1 VANYNVDIEVA
12 LRGAHELK
20 VLKDSLKGVN
30 KEVGRLNA
38 ATIKAGKALKGTFSA
53 KDIGNVNNYSKAVAK
68 AERALRNA
76 AFGTQAEERAVKAL
90 VTAQKEFNQ
99 QLARQNK
106 LLKEEERLQGVNQ
119 PVPKAPKPPKAHK
132 AGLQTFGI
140 SGIDFMPIGGG
151 ANIPGSPLAK
161 QARSRA
167 RFGSAVSAG
176 AFPLLFGGGP
186 GMALGGALGG
196 AISGST
202 FGPASIALQVLGGVF
217 DQLAAQA
224 ASLGAALNPATA
236 DIDAIVESLGMVGSP
251 AQDAIQSLEELAG
264 EQVALEEATRQL
276 SLVVGDEGV
285 EALAAFGDASTR
297 FSNALTQVTTQIL
310 AQIARLTGP
319 IVKEIATSM
328 EISALLSAAKA
339 SKDPRQI
346 ALQEKLAAQP
356 VQAGAKGM
364 PSLERVNIE
373 RQMVELQQKIR
384 QEEEKRLQAKVEAAR
399 VGSAEHVIAKNDL
412 AIAQLNGDLTND
424 RIFNLEKA
432 NIFQKARAKAQKE
445 GADLALIEL
454 ERTRQLKE
462 LENKRADLIERAN
475 EKSARLRAREERL
488 RAREERKKQRA
499 IERATKAVE
508 REMERADKAFDKAS
522 RQLDDITTKHEDKM
536 AFEREYSR
544 LIQEG
549 STPAAAK
556 QAIELQKQLLELD
569 RIYDRQLELIDAK
582 IVSTEQTILDLE
594 AAGGITAEYKKQ
606 LDLLKKRKEELEGK
620 KGKAKG
626 AIEED
631 LAPETGADKIQA
643 EMDRIRGAL
652 NDLLDPANQ
661 VILAANAIGDAFS
674 ESFKGL
680 ITGSMS
686 AQQALANL
694 FQRTADHFADMA
706 AEMIAHAIK
715 MKVLGIALNFF
726 ASAAGSAGSAAP
738 APKTGSAF
746 QGTLNPP
753 GQFGSGPGFAS
764 PSTFAPPQIGD
775 FNLPPVRASEGGYF
789 AGPTRALIGEGGEPE
804 FVIPE
809 SKMRESMARYSRGAR
824 GSAVIPDSAP
834 SGTSGEGGGTAVAA
848 PIDVRYTVE
857 RINSVDYVTA
867 DQFQRG
873 MQQAA
878 ANGAK
883 QGEQRA
889 LTTLRQNTSQRRR
902 IGL

>member
-1 VANYNVDIEVA
+1 MANYNVDIEVA
-12 LRGAHELK
+12 LRGARELK

-119 PVPKAPKPPKAHK
+119 PVPKAPKPPKASK

-161 QARSRA
+161 QAKSRA

-328 EISALLSAAKA
+328 EIGALLSAAQA

-364 PSLERVNIE
+364 PSMERVKIE
-373 RQMVELQQKIR
+373 TQMVELQKKIR

-432 NIFQKARAKAQKE
+432 NIFQEARAKAQKK

-462 LENKRADLIERAN
+462 LENERAGLIARAN
-475 EKSARLRAREERL
+475 EKSARLSAREEK
-488 RAREERKKQRA
+488 KKQRA

-508 REMERADKAFDKAS
+508 REMERADAAFDKAS
-522 RQLDDITTKHEDKM
+522 RQLDDITNKHEDKM

-569 RIYDRQLELIDAK
+569 RSYDKLLDVVDAEILRVETSIEELK
-582 IVSTEQTILDLE
+582 IQ
-594 AAGGITAEYKKQ
+594 GGITTEYEKQ
-606 LDLLKKRKEELEGK
+606 LEVLKKRKEELEGK
-620 KGKAKG
+620 KGKATG
-626 AIEED
+626 AIEAD
-631 LAPETGADKIQA
+631 LAPETDADKIQA
-643 EMDRIRGAL
+643 EMDRVQGAL
-652 NDLLDPANQ
+652 NDLINPANQ
-661 VILAANAIGDAFS
+661 VILAAQTIGDAFA
-674 ESFKGL
+674 ESFRGL

-686 AQQALANL
+686 AQEALANL

-706 AEMIAHAIK
+706 AQMIAKQIQ
-715 MKVLGIALNFF
+715 MKILGIALSFF
-726 ASAAGSAGSAAP
+726 NPAASQGGSFAGVPNSTLDSVLPSTSSLADAAVSTPLRLNAAGSYISSPTAA
-738 APKTGSAF
+738 
-746 QGTLNPP
+746 L
-753 GQFGSGPGFAS
+753 
-764 PSTFAPPQIGD
+764 
-775 FNLPPVRASEGGYF
+775 V
-789 AGPTRALIGEGGEPE
+789 GEGGQGEY
-804 FVIPE
+804 VIPE

-824 GSAVIPDSAP
+824 GSSVIPETGG
-834 SGTSGEGGGTAVAA
+834 SGTSGEGGGAAVAA

-867 DQFQRG
+867 DQFQDG
-873 MQQAA
+873 MRRA
-878 ANGAK
+878 ANQGAK
-883 QGEQRA
+883 QGEQQ
-889 LTTLRQNTSQRRR
+889 TLKRLQMSSGTRKRL
-902 IGL
+902 GM

>member
-1 VANYNVDIEVA
+1 MANYQVDIEVA
-12 LRGAHELK
+12 LRGARELN
-20 VLKDSLKGVN
+20 VLKTSLKSVN

-38 ATIKAGKALKGTFSA
+38 ATIKAGRALKGTFSA

-90 VTAQKEFNQ
+90 VTAQKEFNE
-99 QLARQNK
+99 QLTRQNK

-119 PVPKAPKPPKAHK
+119 PVPKAPKTPKARK

-161 QARSRA
+161 QAKSRA

-328 EISALLSAAKA
+328 EIGALLSAAQA

-364 PSLERVNIE
+364 PSLERVRIE
-373 RQMVELQQKIR
+373 TQMIELQKKIR

-432 NIFQKARAKAQKE
+432 NIFQEAIAKAQKK
-445 GADLALIEL
+445 GADLVLIEL

-462 LENKRADLIERAN
+462 LENERADLISRSS
-475 EKSARLRAREERL
+475 EKSARLSD
-488 RAREERKKQRA
+488 REERKKQRA

-522 RQLDDITTKHEDKM
+522 RQLDDITNKHEDKM

-569 RIYDRQLELIDAK
+569 RIYDKQLKLVDAK
-582 IVSTEQTILDLE
+582 ILSTEETILELK
-594 AAGGITAEYKKQ
+594 AAGGITAEYEKQ
-606 LDLLKKRKEELEGK
+606 LDLLKKRREELEGK

-631 LAPETGADKIQA
+631 LAPETGRDKIEA
-643 EMDRIRGAL
+643 EMDRVQGAL

-686 AQQALANL
+686 AQEALANL

-706 AEMIAHAIK
+706 AEMIAHAIR

-726 ASAAGSAGSAAP
+726 GSAAGAGAGDTFAGVPNS
-738 APKTGSAF
+738 
-746 QGTLNPP
+746 TLD
-753 GQFGSGPGFAS
+753 SVL
-764 PSTFAPPQIGD
+764 PSTSSLADAAAATP
-775 FNLPPVRASEGGYF
+775 LSSGGY
-789 AGPTRALIGEGGEPE
+789 ASGPTRALVGEGGQGEYI
-804 FVIPE
+804 IPA

-824 GSAVIPDSAP
+824 GSSVIPDSGV

-878 ANGAK
+878 AQGAT

>member
-1 VANYNVDIEVA
+1 MANYQVDIEVA
-12 LRGAHELK
+12 LRGARELK

-38 ATIKAGKALKGTFSA
+38 ATIKAGKTLKGTFSA

-99 QLARQNK
+99 QLDRQNK

-119 PVPKAPKPPKAHK
+119 PVPKAPKTPKARRP
-132 AGLQTFGI
+132 GTQTFGI

-151 ANIPGSPLAK
+151 ANIPGSPLAR
-161 QARSRA
+161 QAKSRA

-328 EISALLSAAKA
+328 EIGALLSAAQA

-364 PSLERVNIE
+364 PSLERVKIE
-373 RQMVELQQKIR
+373 TQMVELQKKIR

-432 NIFQKARAKAQKE
+432 NIFQEARAKAQKK

-454 ERTRQLKE
+454 ERTRRLKE
-462 LENKRADLIERAN
+462 LENERADLISRSS
-475 EKSARLRAREERL
+475 EKSARLND
-488 RAREERKKQRA
+488 REERKKQRA

-508 REMERADKAFDKAS
+508 RELERTDKAFDRAS
-522 RQLDDITTKHEDKM
+522 SQLDDIINKHEDKM

-549 STPAAAK
+549 STPAAAQ

-569 RIYDRQLELIDAK
+569 RSFEKQEQLLKQQVQSVKLSIEKAK
-582 IVSTEQTILDLE
+582 AEGAT
-594 AAGGITAEYKKQ
+594 TAELQAQ
-606 LDLLKKRKEELEGK
+606 LDRLKDIEAEINKLPKK
-620 KGKAKG
+620 KGKAEG
-626 AIEED
+626 AIKES
-631 LAPETGADKIQA
+631 LAPETGRDKIEA
-643 EMDRIRGAL
+643 EMDRIQGAL
-652 NDLLDPANQ
+652 TDLIDPSNQ

-694 FQRTADHFADMA
+694 FSRTADHFADMA

-715 MKVLGIALNFF
+715 MKVLGIALSFF
-726 ASAAGSAGSAAP
+726 NPTPTNSAAP

-753 GQFGSGPGFAS
+753 GQFGSGPGFAP
-764 PSTFAPPQIGD
+764 PSSFAPPPVGD
-775 FNLPPVRASEGGYF
+775 FNYGIMPMRAAEGGYF

-824 GSAVIPDSAP
+824 GSSVIPDSGA

-873 MQQAA
+873 MRQAA
-878 ANGAK
+878 AQGAD
-883 QGEQRA
+883 QGEKRA
-889 LTTLRQNTSQRRR
+889 LFTLRQNTAQRKR

>member
-1 VANYNVDIEVA
+1 MANYQVDIEVA
-12 LRGAHELK
+12 LRGARELN
-20 VLKDSLKGVN
+20 VLKTSLKSVN

-38 ATIKAGKALKGTFSA
+38 ATIKAGRALKGTFSA

-90 VTAQKEFNQ
+90 VTAQKEFNE

-119 PVPKAPKPPKAHK
+119 PVPKAPKTPKARR

-161 QARSRA
+161 QAKSRA

-251 AQDAIQSLEELAG
+251 AQDAIQSLKELAG
-264 EQVALEEATRQL
+264 EQVALEEATKQL

-328 EISALLSAAKA
+328 EIGALLSAAQA
-339 SKDPRQI
+339 SKDPRQVE
-346 ALQEKLAAQP
+346 LQKKLAAQP

-364 PSLERVNIE
+364 PSLERVKIE
-373 RQMVELQQKIR
+373 RQMVELQKKIR

-432 NIFQKARAKAQKE
+432 NIFQEARAKAQKK

-454 ERTRQLKE
+454 ERTRKLKE
-462 LENKRADLIERAN
+462 LENERADLIARAN
-475 EKSARLRAREERL
+475 EKSARLSD
-488 RAREERKKQRA
+488 REERKKQRA

-508 REMERADKAFDKAS
+508 REMERTDKAFDRAS
-522 RQLDDITTKHEDKM
+522 SQLDDIINKHEDKM

-569 RIYDRQLELIDAK
+569 RSYDKLLDVVDAEILRVETSIEELK
-582 IVSTEQTILDLE
+582 IQ
-594 AAGGITAEYKKQ
+594 GGITTEYEKQ
-606 LDLLKKRKEELEGK
+606 LEVLKKRKEELEGK

-626 AIEED
+626 VIEAD

-643 EMDRIRGAL
+643 EMDRVRGAL

-674 ESFKGL
+674 ESFKGI

-715 MKVLGIALNFF
+715 MKILGIALSFF
-726 ASAAGSAGSAAP
+726 NPTGGGGASAVPGSAYGDMSVAGP
-738 APKTGSAF
+738 SFFKPKAEGGF
-746 QGTLNPP
+746 V
-753 GQFGSGPGFAS
+753 SGPT
-764 PSTFAPPQIGD
+764 P
-775 FNLPPVRASEGGYF
+775 
-789 AGPTRALIGEGGEPE
+789 ALVGEGGESE
-804 FVIPE
+804 YIIPE

-824 GSAVIPDSAP
+824 GSAVIPDSGA

-878 ANGAK
+878 AQGAK